1 MEAKKTFQADLERG
15 RWRRLLIGF
24 VLSTVAFFAVLQ
36 YDITP
41 SDDDIDES
49 LLDEVAQDMELLPAL
64 QQHDMVAL
72 PIEEE
77 TKTTPKLN
85 IVEKTVATEVQDR
98 LVQQLQVAIN
108 AESILTPEEEAV
120 LFERLN
126 DKVFRKAVSV
136 ADNIK
141 SRLFRHETLATDIR
155 RIAQASGLDLSYDA
169 TKGKSG
175 VIPASAYKTLEALY
189 LSVGESIFTETVSV
203 LGGAWKYDKDAF
215 RPQIIK
221 GLAKFVEL
229 YRDKYNKKALIDR
242 LNRSNARDI
251 LNVWKISA
259 EHGYKCIGREILAIY
274 NKGTSV
280 NRLPDLFA

>member
-1 MEAKKTFQADLERG
+1 MEKEVMRHPYKFDMIPVGRINVNHLYQRGEVPSVIKNIIGNFDYHLVNPIKCVYRDGNYFAFDGQNTAIALTMLFGAKYEAPVM
-15 RWRRLLIGF
+15 I
-24 VLSTVAFFAVLQ
+24 
-36 YDITP
+36 YNDIPT
-41 SDDDIDES
+41 
-49 LLDEVAQDMELLPAL
+49 A
-64 QQHDMVAL
+64 
-72 PIEEE
+72 
-77 TKTTPKLN
+77 
-85 IVEKTVATEVQDR
+85 
-98 LVQQLQVAIN
+98 
-108 AESILTPEEEAV
+108 EEEAL
-120 LFERLN
+120 LFEQLN
-126 DKVFRKAVSV
+126 DKIFRKAVSV

-141 SRLFRHETLATDIR
+141 SRLFRHEVLATDIR
-155 RIAQASGLDLSYDA
+155 RIAQASGLDLSFDA

-175 VIPASAYKTLEALY
+175 IIPASAYKTLEALY
-189 LSVGESIFTETVSV
+189 LSVGDSIFTETLSV

-221 GLAKFVEL
+221 GLAKFVEI

-242 LNRSNARDI
+242 LNRASAKDI